1 MFLHLAEQRGLGS
14 RFEADSAGT
23 GGWHAGDPPDSRSSA
38 VASKHGIDLVSRA
51 RQVQRAEHDR
61 WDLVIA
67 MDRRNLADLLAMGFE
82 ENRVRLLRSFDAEAS
97 APDVP
102 DPYYGGEDGFDTVYA
117 MIRSA
122 CERLLDKLE
131 SVEQC

>member
-1 MFLHLAEQRGLGS
+1 
-14 RFEADSAGT
+14 
-23 GGWHAGDPPDSRSSA
+23 
-38 VASKHGIDLVSRA
+38 
-51 RQVQRAEHDR
+51 
-61 WDLVIA
+61 
-67 MDRRNLADLLAMGFE
+67 MGFE